1 MFVFTAF
8 ISVQNYIFSVK
19 SGAVSAEEDGE
30 GLRGGFGCAS
40 ARVRVFNF
48 NLHIGM
54 GLEGRSVRCGKRCGT
69 ECGFGRFVRELGV
82 QEAEELA
89 GDEKNGNFAE

>member
-1 MFVFTAF
+1 M
-8 ISVQNYIFSVK
+8 QNYAFSVK
-19 SGAVSAEEDGE
+19 SGAVLGRENREA
-30 GLRGGFGCAS
+30 LRRVFGGAS

-48 NLHIGM
+48 HLHIGM

-89 GDEKNGNFAE
+89 GDEKNGNFAG